1 MIHGR
6 KRPAKLNIVEVKI
19 KKLDY
24 VDALRGLA
32 IIGVLLTHITG
43 KEFLPQPL
51 LFLANQSSMGV
62 QLFFFVSAFT
72 LFSSLSFRRGSEKKP
87 WLGFFVRRFFRI
99 APLYYLA
106 IIYYF
111 WQVSPE
117 QTRWLGNTAGVTVAG
132 VAANF
137 LFLHGLYPYWLN
149 TVVPG
154 GWSVAAETFF
164 YLLLP
169 ALFLKIKNGNQ
180 ALNFFTFSLLLRMI
194 SVLVLSPLNPIA
206 DWRLWDS
213 YLFFFFPNQL
223 PIFALGIIMFFILQD
238 GYRPKFTMISFW
250 LAAASFSLNLGISV
264 GFLSYHL
271 LYALLF
277 LALGLILSKWSCQI
291 IVNPILCYIGKISFS
306 MYLVH
311 FTVIDWLR
319 KLGFFDQT
327 FMTGNLKYVLSLFA
341 VFTLTI
347 IISSFSYRFVEL
359 TMINFGKKIVKKIE
373 QTS

>member
-1 MIHGR
+1 MLE
-6 KRPAKLNIVEVKI
+6 KYSVTAP
-19 KKLDY
+19 KKLAY

-51 LFLANQSSMGV
+51 LFLTNQSSMGV

-72 LFSSLSFRRGSEKKP
+72 LFSSLSFRQGSEKKP
-87 WLGFFVRRFFRI
+87 WLGFFIRRFFRI

-111 WQVSPE
+111 WQVSSE
-117 QTRWLGNTAGVTVAG
+117 QIRWLGNTAGVTAAG
-132 VAANF
+132 VTANF

-154 GWSVAAETFF
+154 GWSVAAESFF

-169 ALFLKIKNGNQ
+169 ILFLKIKNANQ
-180 ALNFFTFSLLLRMI
+180 ALNFFTFSLLLRMV

-206 DWRLWDS
+206 DWRIWDS

-223 PIFALGIIMFFILQD
+223 PIFALGILMFFILKD

-250 LAAASFSLNLGISV
+250 LAAASFSLNLGISA
-264 GFLSYHL
+264 GSLSYHL

-277 LALGLILSKWSCQI
+277 LALGLILSNGNCRI

-327 FMTGNLKYVLSLFA
+327 FAAGNLKYALSLIVIFS
-341 VFTLTI
+341 LTI
-347 IISSFSYRFVEL
+347 IISSFSYRFIEL
-359 TMINFGKKIVKKIE
+359 TIINFGKKIVKKIE
-373 QTS
+373 QTI